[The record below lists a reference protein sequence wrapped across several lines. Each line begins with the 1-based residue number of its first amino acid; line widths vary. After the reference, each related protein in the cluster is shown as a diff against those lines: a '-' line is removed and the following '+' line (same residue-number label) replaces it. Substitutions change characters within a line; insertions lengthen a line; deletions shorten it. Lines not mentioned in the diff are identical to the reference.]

1 MFNHENRQIQF
12 HPAGREHEVGNHG
25 KHIYHRVHRGHG
37 GKTESANCSGDSRN
51 NSLTQCI
58 IFISFMNFMVKQAVL
73 CVLSGLCGENM
84 DLFYVLILVTNKQLR
99 RRYHG

>member
-1 MFNHENRQIQF
+1 MFNYKKGQKQSHHEV
-12 HPAGREHEVGNHG
+12 HEVGNHG

-58 IFISFMNFMVKQAVL
+58 IFISFMNFMVKKTVL
-73 CVLSGLCGENM
+73 CALSELCGENV
-84 DLFYVLILVTNKQLR
+84 FI
-99 RRYHG
+99 